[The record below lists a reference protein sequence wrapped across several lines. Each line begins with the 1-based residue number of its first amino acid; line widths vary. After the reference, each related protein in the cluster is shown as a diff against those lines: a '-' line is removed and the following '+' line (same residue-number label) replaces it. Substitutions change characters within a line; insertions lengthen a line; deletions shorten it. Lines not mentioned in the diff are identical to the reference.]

1 MEMQSIMT
9 HDQTQIGVTEKA
21 HQNYEFLTGRCGH
34 YLRKRTRLFEA
45 CVKVESNPELPEMK
59 ESAKWI
65 APKIPYAVIAE
76 CLAFFRAVWAEH
88 GTEAIAL
95 LFLEDGKWS
104 ASAPPQMVGPAS
116 LSYESVQLGQRPV
129 GSIHS
134 HGAMRAFHS
143 GTDLRDASE
152 FDGIHLVV
160 GRFDLPNPEFAA
172 ALHVN
177 GKQFPLDPQ
186 EIVDGLPK
194 PEPDG
199 LYHPWLAMLTKAS
212 QFKATK
218 LSNEE
223 EEDEDLWQDFM
234 EL

>member
-1 MEMQSIMT
+1 MEMQSTMT
-9 HDQTQIGVTEKA
+9 HAQTQTDVTKKT
-21 HQNYEFLTGRCGH
+21 HQSYEFLTGHDGH

-45 CVKVESNPELPEMK
+45 CVQVESNPELPEMK

-76 CLAFFRAVWAEH
+76 CVAFFRAAWAEH

-95 LFLEDGKWS
+95 LFLDDGKWS
-104 ASAPPQMVGPAS
+104 ASAPPQTAGPAS

-160 GRFDLPNPEFAA
+160 GRLDLPNPEFAA

-177 GKQFPLDPQ
+177 GKQFSIDPA
-186 EIVDGLPK
+186 EIVAGLPK
-194 PEPDG
+194 PEPAG

-212 QFKATK
+212 QFEKPEFH
-218 LSNEE
+218 NDE
-223 EEDEDLWQDFM
+223 EEDEDLWRHFM